1 MGRKPTKTRAFSSA
15 GLEHLPYKQRV
26 GGSNPSTPTIP
37 KTTIY
42 VRTCKNQSCR
52 CFLFYGKAYS
62 LPYTEDAAYHL
73 HIRQKW
79 VSKNLVGIILVYFL
93 PYIANTVLRNTTG
106 YFSFHYR
113 RYFRTPP
120 LSCPITLSGT
130 LPISS
135 AMSTGRDDQA
145 LITSPCI
152 FYPSVQRKPPLYF
165 AQQNTGG
172 RGGVTWPNN
181 RQSVYNSSLNTIKSS

>member
-1 MGRKPTKTRAFSSA
+1 M
-15 GLEHLPYKQRV
+15 Y
-26 GGSNPSTPTIP
+26 
-37 KTTIY
+37 
-42 VRTCKNQSCR
+42 
-52 CFLFYGKAYS
+52 
-62 LPYTEDAAYHL
+62 
-73 HIRQKW
+73 
-79 VSKNLVGIILVYFL
+79 ILS
-93 PYIANTVLRNTTG
+93 PIANTVLRNATG

-113 RYFRTPP
+113 RYFRTPS

-130 LPISS
+130 PPISS

-165 AQQNTGG
+165 AQQNT

-181 RQSVYNSSLNTIKSS
+181 RQSVYNSSLNTIKKLLRTSHLHDSYRIHFLLSQKKFTFSLGITLDLRLILYSA

>member
-1 MGRKPTKTRAFSSA
+1 M
-15 GLEHLPYKQRV
+15 Y
-26 GGSNPSTPTIP
+26 
-37 KTTIY
+37 
-42 VRTCKNQSCR
+42 
-52 CFLFYGKAYS
+52 
-62 LPYTEDAAYHL
+62 
-73 HIRQKW
+73 
-79 VSKNLVGIILVYFL
+79 ILS
-93 PYIANTVLRNTTG
+93 PIANTVLRNTTG

>member
-1 MGRKPTKTRAFSSA
+1 M
-15 GLEHLPYKQRV
+15 Y
-26 GGSNPSTPTIP
+26 
-37 KTTIY
+37 
-42 VRTCKNQSCR
+42 
-52 CFLFYGKAYS
+52 
-62 LPYTEDAAYHL
+62 
-73 HIRQKW
+73 
-79 VSKNLVGIILVYFL
+79 ILS
-93 PYIANTVLRNTTG
+93 PIANTVLRNTTG

-181 RQSVYNSSLNTIKSS
+181 RQSVYNSSLRTSHLHDSYRIHFLLSQKK

>member
-1 MGRKPTKTRAFSSA
+1 M
-15 GLEHLPYKQRV
+15 Y
-26 GGSNPSTPTIP
+26 
-37 KTTIY
+37 
-42 VRTCKNQSCR
+42 
-52 CFLFYGKAYS
+52 
-62 LPYTEDAAYHL
+62 
-73 HIRQKW
+73 
-79 VSKNLVGIILVYFL
+79 ILS
-93 PYIANTVLRNTTG
+93 PIANTVLRNTTG

-181 RQSVYNSSLNTIKSS
+181 RQSVYKNISPARFLSYSFSTFSKKIKKFTFSLGITLDLRLILYSA

>member
-1 MGRKPTKTRAFSSA
+1 M
-15 GLEHLPYKQRV
+15 Y
-26 GGSNPSTPTIP
+26 
-37 KTTIY
+37 
-42 VRTCKNQSCR
+42 
-52 CFLFYGKAYS
+52 
-62 LPYTEDAAYHL
+62 
-73 HIRQKW
+73 
-79 VSKNLVGIILVYFL
+79 ILS
-93 PYIANTVLRNTTG
+93 PIANTVLRNATG

-113 RYFRTPP
+113 RYFKTPS

-130 LPISS
+130 PPISS

-172 RGGVTWPNN
+172 GEGGSNMAK
-181 RQSVYNSSLNTIKSS
+181 QSPIGL

>member
-1 MGRKPTKTRAFSSA
+1 M
-15 GLEHLPYKQRV
+15 Y
-26 GGSNPSTPTIP
+26 
-37 KTTIY
+37 
-42 VRTCKNQSCR
+42 
-52 CFLFYGKAYS
+52 
-62 LPYTEDAAYHL
+62 
-73 HIRQKW
+73 
-79 VSKNLVGIILVYFL
+79 ILS
-93 PYIANTVLRNTTG
+93 PIANTVLRNATG

-130 LPISS
+130 PPISS

-181 RQSVYNSSLNTIKSS
+181 RQSVYNSSLNTIKKLLRTSHLHDSYRIHFLLSQKK

>member
-1 MGRKPTKTRAFSSA
+1 M
-15 GLEHLPYKQRV
+15 Y
-26 GGSNPSTPTIP
+26 
-37 KTTIY
+37 
-42 VRTCKNQSCR
+42 
-52 CFLFYGKAYS
+52 
-62 LPYTEDAAYHL
+62 
-73 HIRQKW
+73 
-79 VSKNLVGIILVYFL
+79 ILS
-93 PYIANTVLRNTTG
+93 PIAITVLRNATG

-130 LPISS
+130 PPISS

-165 AQQNTGG
+165 AQQNTGEEDA
-172 RGGVTWPNN
+172 
-181 RQSVYNSSLNTIKSS
+181 NTL

>member
-1 MGRKPTKTRAFSSA
+1 MRLNAVVIHNPLTYKP
-15 GLEHLPYKQRV
+15 
-26 GGSNPSTPTIP
+26 
-37 KTTIY
+37 
-42 VRTCKNQSCR
+42 
-52 CFLFYGKAYS
+52 FLFFFY
-62 LPYTEDAAYHL
+62 LHPYTF
-73 HIRQKW
+73 RS
-79 VSKNLVGIILVYFL
+79 VPG
-93 PYIANTVLRNTTG
+93 R

-130 LPISS
+130 PPISS

-172 RGGVTWPNN
+172 RGVTWPNN
-181 RQSVYNSSLNTIKSS
+181 RQSVYNSSLNTIKKLLRTSHLHDSYRIHFLLSQKK

>member
-1 MGRKPTKTRAFSSA
+1 M
-15 GLEHLPYKQRV
+15 Y
-26 GGSNPSTPTIP
+26 
-37 KTTIY
+37 
-42 VRTCKNQSCR
+42 
-52 CFLFYGKAYS
+52 
-62 LPYTEDAAYHL
+62 
-73 HIRQKW
+73 
-79 VSKNLVGIILVYFL
+79 ILS
-93 PYIANTVLRNTTG
+93 PIANTVLRNATG

-113 RYFRTPP
+113 RYFRTPS

-130 LPISS
+130 PPISS

-172 RGGVTWPNN
+172 GGGGGKWPNN
-181 RQSVYNSSLNTIKSS
+181 RQSVYNSSLNTIKKLLRTSHLHDSYRIHFLLSQKKFTFSLGITLDLRLILYSA

>member
-1 MGRKPTKTRAFSSA
+1 MSALVRISLAGVFCFMAKPTLYHTYR
-15 GLEHLPYKQRV
+15 G
-26 GGSNPSTPTIP
+26 
-37 KTTIY
+37 
-42 VRTCKNQSCR
+42 C
-52 CFLFYGKAYS
+52 S
-62 LPYTEDAAYHL
+62 LPFAY
-73 HIRQKW
+73 QAKKW

>member
-1 MGRKPTKTRAFSSA
+1 M
-15 GLEHLPYKQRV
+15 Y
-26 GGSNPSTPTIP
+26 
-37 KTTIY
+37 
-42 VRTCKNQSCR
+42 
-52 CFLFYGKAYS
+52 
-62 LPYTEDAAYHL
+62 
-73 HIRQKW
+73 
-79 VSKNLVGIILVYFL
+79 ILS
-93 PYIANTVLRNTTG
+93 PIANTVLRNTTG

-152 FYPSVQRKPPLYF
+152 FSPSPPPIF
-165 AQQNTGG
+165 CAAKHRGG

-181 RQSVYNSSLNTIKSS
+181 RQSVYNSSLNTIKKLLRTSHLHDSYRIHFLLSQKK

>member
-1 MGRKPTKTRAFSSA
+1 M
-15 GLEHLPYKQRV
+15 Y
-26 GGSNPSTPTIP
+26 
-37 KTTIY
+37 
-42 VRTCKNQSCR
+42 
-52 CFLFYGKAYS
+52 
-62 LPYTEDAAYHL
+62 
-73 HIRQKW
+73 
-79 VSKNLVGIILVYFL
+79 ILS
-93 PYIANTVLRNTTG
+93 PIANTVLRNATG

-113 RYFRTPP
+113 RYFRTPS

-181 RQSVYNSSLNTIKSS
+181 RQSVYNSSLNTIKKLLRTSHLHDSYRIHFLLSQKKFTFSLGITLDLRLILYSA